1 MINNIVL
8 LQKAGYFVCVADKNP
23 DAPAFDVADN
33 FRAIDIADPEAIFK
47 YARDENVSAI
57 IAVNDAGVFSAAYAS
72 EKLGLTYHSLEVAK
86 KCTDKGLMR
95 EAWLQMNLSQPE
107 FIVVSDVSEIRNAIY
122 KIGIPCIIKPCL
134 NWGSKGVSAINNEDD
149 ISIAIQFAL
158 ENNRNGRFIIEKL
171 VGGFEVTV
179 EGLVQNGI
187 SKILARSDKEHQD
200 HARFKVAM
208 ALNYPAK
215 LNESTQYKL
224 DKLIHEAIESLGIKN
239 GAFHAECMIDG
250 DEIYLVEMGGR
261 PGGGHIFG
269 YIVEAV
275 SGICMPVALASILL
289 NKNLNIEPIF
299 QRGSCYKFFN
309 APVGVFR
316 GIENLDIAKSSDG
329 ILDLGF
335 KMENGKVVGDI
346 AGDADRPG
354 YIVSSAETRELAIEK
369 AKAAKN
375 KIINHV

>member
-23 DAPAFDVADN
+23 DAPAFQIADN
-33 FRAIDIADPEAIFK
+33 FRAIDIADPEAILK
-47 YARDENVSAI
+47 YAKEESVNAI
-57 IAVNDAGVFSAAYAS
+57 IAVNDAGVYSAAYAS
-72 EKLGLTYHSLEVAK
+72 GKMGLTYHSIEVAK

-95 EAWLQMNLSQPE
+95 DAWLQMNLSQPE
-107 FIVVSDVSEIRNAIY
+107 FSVVSNVDEIRNVINQ
-122 KIGIPCIIKPCL
+122 IGIPCIIKPCL
-134 NWGSKGVSAINNEDD
+134 NWGSKGVSAINNVDD
-149 ISIAIQFAL
+149 IPYAIQFAL

-179 EGLVQNGI
+179 EGLVQNGV
-187 SKILARSDKEHQD
+187 SKILARSDKEHQE
-200 HARFKVAM
+200 HSRFKVAM

-215 LNESTQYKL
+215 LSASIQDKL
-224 DKLIHEAIESLGIKN
+224 DELIHKAIKALGIKN

-250 DEIYLVEMGGR
+250 DDVYLVEMGGR

-289 NKNLNIEPIF
+289 NKNLSIEPIF

-316 GIENLDIAKSSDG
+316 GVENLDTAKSSDG

-335 KMENGKVVGDI
+335 KMEKGKVVGDI

-354 YIVSSAETRELAIEK
+354 YIVSSAESRGLAIEK
-369 AKAAKN
+369 ANQAKN
-375 KIINHV
+375 KIKFL